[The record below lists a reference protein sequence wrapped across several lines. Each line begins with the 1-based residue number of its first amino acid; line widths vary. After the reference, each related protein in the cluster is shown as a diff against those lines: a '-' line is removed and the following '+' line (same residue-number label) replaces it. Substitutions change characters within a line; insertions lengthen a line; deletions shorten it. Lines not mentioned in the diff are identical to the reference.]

1 MNEKPDETSIFHG
14 HHLEPDGSCQP
25 MPPMPPMPFLGFDGA
40 LPSLLAAERPQG
52 EAFCRD
58 SW

>member
-14 HHLEPDGSCQP
+14 HHLEPDESRQ
-25 MPPMPPMPFLGFDGA
+25 PMPPMPFLGFDGA